1 MQSRCLTGHAKHG
14 AFQSHKPSV
23 RRSQLSCKAASGA
36 QDPLLLRV
44 ARGEDADR
52 TPVWL
57 MRQAGRYMAEFRA
70 FSDKY
75 PFRMRS
81 ETPDIAIELSL
92 QPWRAFKPDG
102 VIFFSD
108 ILTPLPALGIEF
120 DVIKGKGPRIQTPIR
135 SMEQVQSLNKLD
147 DPLSSLPFVH
157 DILSSLRQEVDGQA
171 TLLGFVGTP
180 WTLAAYAMEGK
191 ADRDCKQTKVIMF
204 NQPAVL
210 HAFLDH
216 LTEALITYMGY
227 QIEAGAQV
235 MQLFDSWAH
244 HLSPEQFAEFSLPYA
259 NRIVAAVRAKYPHV
273 PVIFHANGGTGK
285 LDVIAGS
292 NADVIG
298 LDWSTSMRVVRQTL
312 GSHIVQGNVDPMVLF
327 GTQEVIEREVQR
339 VLSEAGS
346 QGHIL
351 NVGHGVV
358 QGTPE
363 ENVRYFCELARQSGK
378 FFASQQQQQPAESS
392 SQQLVGAAV

>member
-1 MQSRCLTGHAKHG
+1 
-14 AFQSHKPSV
+14 
-23 RRSQLSCKAASGA
+23 
-36 QDPLLLRV
+36 
-44 ARGEDADR
+44 
-52 TPVWL
+52 

-120 DVIKGKGPRIQTPIR
+120 DVIKGKGPRIETPIR
-135 SMEQVQSLNKLD
+135 SMEQVKALKNLD
-147 DPLSSLPFVH
+147 DPLNSLPFVRE
-157 DILSSLRQEVDGQA
+157 ILSSLRQEVDGQS

-191 ADRDCKQTKVIMF
+191 ADRDCKQTKTIMF
-204 NQPAVL
+204 NDPAIL

-216 LTEALITYMGY
+216 LTEALITYVCY

-235 MQLFDSWAH
+235 VQLFDSWAH
-244 HLSPEQFAEFSLPYA
+244 HLSPQQFAEFSLPYA
-259 NRIVAAVRAKYPHV
+259 NRVTEAVRAKYPHV
-273 PVIFHANGGTGK
+273 PIIFHANGGTGK

-298 LDWSTSMRVVRQTL
+298 LDWSTSMRVARQTL
-312 GSHIVQGNVDPMVLF
+312 GPQHKVQGNVDPMILF
-327 GTQEVIEREVQR
+327 GTQQVIESEVKR
-339 VLSEAGS
+339 VLLEAGPK
-346 QGHIL
+346 GHIL

-363 ENVRYFCELARQSGK
+363 QNVGYLCELARQSGK
-378 FFASQQQQQPAESS
+378 LFAEQQQQQQQQQQHNQQPAE
-392 SQQLVGAAV
+392 QQLVGAAV